1 MSQENVDIV
10 RRVYDALNRNDFDA
24 AFRDA
29 HPDFQISFKRGPLAG
44 TRRGREAPEAVLSDM
59 RAAFDAWTIEP
70 SELLESRTQIV
81 AIVKNRVRPKG
92 TDAEIETRN
101 GHLWTIRDGTI
112 LSLEGFPNAD
122 DALEAAGLRE

>member
-1 MSQENVDIV
+1 MSQENVEMV
-10 RRVYDALNRNDFDA
+10 RRVYDALNRDDLDA

-29 HPDFQISFKRGPLAG
+29 HPNVEITFKRGPLAG
-44 TRRGREAPEAVLSDM
+44 THRGRETPEAVFRDV

-70 SELLESRTQIV
+70 SEIRESGSQVV
-81 AIVKNRVRPKG
+81 AIVRNRVRPKG

-101 GHLWTIRDGTI
+101 GHLWTIGDGMI

-122 DALEAAGLRE
+122 DALEAAGLSE